1 MSNEVWERVAE
12 FLMDLRCSDMQRES
26 RIHLD
31 GCVNEKKKL
40 RGLKDEYVKTCTN
53 ISVKEQEVIEEY
65 MFQLQRVSFEEQQEA
80 YVYSYLYSKMNGK
93 CSDNPSGQVFEIKE
107 CVRKGKYSNNRMP
120 VEVERLLLECD
131 IPEWYVESMKK
142 IRYLFPKTHIIAGL
156 KRDICKYVT
165 SGMV

>member
-40 RGLKDEYVKTCTN
+40 RGLKDEYVKTCAN

-80 YVYSYLYSKMNGK
+80 YCQGIVDTLQILSGLQLIPMNENIQK
-93 CSDNPSGQVFEIKE
+93 LIEKL
-107 CVRKGKYSNNRMP
+107 R
-120 VEVERLLLECD
+120 
-131 IPEWYVESMKK
+131 
-142 IRYLFPKTHIIAGL
+142 
-156 KRDICKYVT
+156 
-165 SGMV
+165 